1 MNLKEKQI
9 NSYYRVGDGEAD
21 LVSVNNIDFVHLGG
35 WGKEEG
41 GGKILL
47 NVQNKTKREK
57 SPSYLEGGMKKDRGY
72 RKW

>member
-21 LVSVNNIDFVHLGG
+21 LVSVNNIEFVHLEKK
-35 WGKEEG
+35 KEEEG
-41 GGKILL
+41 EDSAQCAK
-47 NVQNKTKREK
+47 QNKTKK